1 MYNQRNVQRETL
13 NSRWR
18 ILFILEHDQSSYL
31 FYDVYTLFTELIYQV
46 KAKRTLSLPHDEVH
60 ANKSSFICAKDRG
73 KKRAEEKQ
81 KKGTDKVQIQRKK
94 EEREVLCRHRV
105 ARGERG
111 ESSRER
117 SRRDAEQTGFVLKA
131 LQLIDRMRACLAIQG
146 RVSCHWRG
154 TEDWRGRMKNA
165 TQTEEVC
172 MPTFLYLSSSL
183 SVHAASLSSSFF
195 RDSKRWMEVGLL
207 GTLTVL
213 YLLCYVSFHG
223 SEWLRQF
230 ILMVTV
236 TAFYC
241 TRGSQ
246 HFLAFK

>member
-1 MYNQRNVQRETL
+1 MKCMPTKVLLYVQKTEERREQRKN
-13 NSRWR
+13 
-18 ILFILEHDQSSYL
+18 
-31 FYDVYTLFTELIYQV
+31 
-46 KAKRTLSLPHDEVH
+46 KR
-60 ANKSSFICAKDRG
+60 
-73 KKRAEEKQ
+73 RA
-81 KKGTDKVQIQRKK
+81 DKVQIQRKK

-117 SRRDAEQTGFVLKA
+117 SRRDAEQMGFVLKA

-183 SVHAASLSSSFF
+183 SVHAASLSGSFF

>member
-1 MYNQRNVQRETL
+1 MKDSVHSWTWSEQLLILWCIHIFHWANLSSKSQEDIITPTRWSACQQKFFYMCKRQRKEE
-13 NSRWR
+13 S
-18 ILFILEHDQSSYL
+18 
-31 FYDVYTLFTELIYQV
+31 
-46 KAKRTLSLPHDEVH
+46 
-60 ANKSSFICAKDRG
+60 RG
-73 KKRAEEKQ
+73 KTKGGQIKYKYKEK
-81 KKGTDKVQIQRKK
+81 RKK
-94 EEREVLCRHRV
+94 EKFCRHRV

-117 SRRDAEQTGFVLKA
+117 SRRDVEQTGFVLKA

-172 MPTFLYLSSSL
+172 MPTCLYLSSSL
-183 SVHAASLSSSFF
+183 SVHAASLSGSFF

>member
-1 MYNQRNVQRETL
+1 MNDSVHSWTWSEQLLILWCIHIFHWANLSSKSQEDIITPTRWSACQQKFFYMCKRQRKEE
-13 NSRWR
+13 S
-18 ILFILEHDQSSYL
+18 
-31 FYDVYTLFTELIYQV
+31 
-46 KAKRTLSLPHDEVH
+46 
-60 ANKSSFICAKDRG
+60 RG
-73 KKRAEEKQ
+73 KTKGGQIKYKYKEK
-81 KKGTDKVQIQRKK
+81 RKK
-94 EEREVLCRHRV
+94 EKFYVDTELQEVREENR
-105 ARGERG
+105 AESEAGET
-111 ESSRER
+111 R
-117 SRRDAEQTGFVLKA
+117 SRRGFVLKA

-183 SVHAASLSSSFF
+183 SVHAASLSGSFF

-213 YLLCYVSFHG
+213 YLLCYVSFHR